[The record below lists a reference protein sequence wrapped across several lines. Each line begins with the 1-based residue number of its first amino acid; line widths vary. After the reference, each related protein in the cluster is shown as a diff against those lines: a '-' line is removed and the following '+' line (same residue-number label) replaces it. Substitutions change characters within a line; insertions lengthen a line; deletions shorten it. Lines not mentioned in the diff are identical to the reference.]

1 MAKYLILLSAIG
13 LLFALPGNA
22 QETEREKPNDSFYQ
36 RRSVEER
43 KPIELPFVREADV
56 LWSKRIWQ
64 NIDVRM
70 KINQPLYFPE
80 TPKGG
85 YRSLM
90 QLLMDSIESGA
101 IRAYSVDD
109 DSFEGEPL
117 DPEQLFRELGRTED
131 FIPEGETTPQTVVID
146 FNPNEVFIFRIK
158 EEWFVDARRGVMD
171 VRIIGLAP
179 ARLVRDEE
187 TGEFRDVFETL
198 FWIPFEDARESLA
211 SAPVYNRQNDAQRI
225 SFDDFFI
232 RRFFSATVY
241 REQRPD
247 GRVISEYFDD
257 QLDQLLEADR
267 IGEEIR
273 NFEIDLWHY

>member
-13 LLFALPGNA
+13 LLFSFPGNA
-22 QETEREKPNDSFYQ
+22 QEAERERPNDSFYE

-43 KPIELPFVREADV
+43 KPVELPFVREADV

-80 TPKGG
+80 NPSGG

-90 QLLMDSIESGA
+90 QLLQDSIESGA
-101 IRAYSVDD
+101 IRAYGVDD
-109 DSFEGEPL
+109 ESFEEEPL
-117 DPEQLFRELGRTED
+117 DPEELFHDLSRTED

-146 FNPNEVFIFRIK
+146 FNPNEVLMFRIK

-187 TGEFRDVFETL
+187 TGEFLDYFEPL
-198 FWIPFEDARESLA
+198 FWIPFEEARESLA
-211 SAPVYNRQNDAQRI
+211 SAPVYNRHNDAQRI

-232 RRFFSATVY
+232 RRFFSATVI

-257 QLDQLLEADR
+257 RLDQLLEADR
-267 IGEEIR
+267 IREEIR